1 MIIGEETMRGQIPNE
16 YDYVHEQSATVS
28 FLDDV
33 NASRKKVNFN
43 RAKLFNKKEVERVT
57 LQEWF
62 SNYHTQE
69 DLQNLF
75 VNMDLAMKYI
85 HDQGYYIGSFALNS
99 IELLNNSIKQV
110 RFDQLQE
117 MPYNFSEQK
126 KIVRDNIFLSAVLQ
140 IGIYA
145 NCLQYFRPETME
157 FLKSNFAQF
166 SLFLPE
172 EDVPYYRGIIERG
185 AAVYFSAYVGERKK
199 RDLTN
204 LEKEFGDETN
214 ANGHGKALVKKSGDY
229 TATDL
234 VPQNVKENEIIYA
247 SLSKKEAAFARSLI
261 YPILVLL
268 LGLTILLLTYLFSI

>member
-1 MIIGEETMRGQIPNE
+1 MRGQIPNE
-16 YDYVHEQSATVS
+16 YDYVHEQSATVP

-33 NASRKKVNFN
+33 DDRE
-43 RAKLFNKKEVERVT
+43 KLSTLKSSSSNIIPFHKKEMESIT
-57 LQEWF
+57 LQEWLTK
-62 SNYHTQE
+62 YHLPE

-85 HDQGYYIGSFALNS
+85 HDQGYYIESFALDS
-99 IELLNNSIKQV
+99 IELLNNSVKQV
-110 RFDQLQE
+110 RFNRLEE
-117 MPYNFSEQK
+117 MPYNFATQK
-126 KIVRDNIFLSAVLQ
+126 DIVRNNIFLSAVLQ

-145 NCLQYFRPETME
+145 NCLQYFRTETMD
-157 FLKSNFAQF
+157 FLKENFDQF
-166 SLFLPE
+166 SIFLPE

-185 AAVYFSAYVGERKK
+185 ASVYFSAYVGERKK

-204 LEKEFGDETN
+204 LEKEFGDETR
-214 ANGHGKALVKKSGDY
+214 ADGHGKAMIKKSGNY
-229 TATDL
+229 TASDL